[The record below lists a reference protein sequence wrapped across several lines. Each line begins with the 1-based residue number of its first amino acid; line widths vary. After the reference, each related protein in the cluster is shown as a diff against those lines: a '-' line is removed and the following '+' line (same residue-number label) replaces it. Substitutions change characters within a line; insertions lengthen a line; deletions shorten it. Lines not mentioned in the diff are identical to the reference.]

1 MTNLNNESMKT
12 VVETFI
18 IEETQELIYDNEKL
32 DQWNN
37 LVSQL
42 GLKGQTKICAPEKSP
57 IPFLP
62 MKDSMVRVFETL
74 CPRKVVVEEY
84 DKTPIPVEILSLVSL
99 SVKENYFS
107 RIEIWYD
114 DKDPDPA
121 CIGVVGNYYSYDSRW
136 NRVAEYKTE
145 SEAKADKA
153 ANADISGYHYQVLQQ
168 YLIGRWADVKMSLV
182 ELTKKAK
189 ALFIGQ
195 EKNRILTYIKEKQ
208 RDLEDVELSAERQ
221 FGSFDGKTD
230 ALPF

>member
-1 MTNLNNESMKT
+1 MKT

-32 DQWNN
+32 NQWNS
-37 LVSQL
+37 LVSSL

-62 MKDSMVRVFETL
+62 MKESMVRVFETL
-74 CPRKVVVEEY
+74 CPRKVTVEDY

-99 SVKENYFS
+99 SVKESYFN

-121 CIGVVGNYYSYDSRW
+121 CIGIAGAYYSYDRGW
-136 NRVAEYKTE
+136 NRIAEYKTE
-145 SEAKADKA
+145 AEARAHKE
-153 ANADISGYHYQVLQQ
+153 ANSDIYGFHFQIAQQ
-168 YLIGRWADVKMSLV
+168 YLIGRWADVKMSIA

-195 EKNRILTYIKEKQ
+195 EKNRLLTDIKEKQ
-208 RDLEDVELSAERQ
+208 RQLDDLELQAERQ
-221 FGSFDGKTD
+221 FGQFAGSIGD
-230 ALPF
+230 LPF

>member
-18 IEETQELIYDNEKL
+18 IEETQELVYDNEQLEK
-32 DQWNN
+32 WNG
-37 LVSQL
+37 LVSSL

-62 MKDSMVRVFETL
+62 MKNNVVRVFETL
-74 CPRKVVVEEY
+74 CPRKVLVQEY

-99 SVKENYFS
+99 SVKEDYFT

-121 CIGVVGNYYSYDSRW
+121 CVGIVGNFYSYDSKW
-136 NRVAEYKTE
+136 NRVGEYKTE
-145 SEAKADKA
+145 QEAKADKE
-153 ANADISGYHYQVLQQ
+153 ANPTIHGFHFQIAQQ
-168 YLIGRWADVKMSLV
+168 YLIGRWADVKMSLT
-182 ELTKKAK
+182 ELTRRAN

-195 EKNRILTYIKEKQ
+195 EKNNLLTSIKEYQ
-208 RDLEDVELSAERQ
+208 RRIEDLELRAEREFGQ
-221 FGSFDGKTD
+221 FEGQADG
-230 ALPF
+230 LPF